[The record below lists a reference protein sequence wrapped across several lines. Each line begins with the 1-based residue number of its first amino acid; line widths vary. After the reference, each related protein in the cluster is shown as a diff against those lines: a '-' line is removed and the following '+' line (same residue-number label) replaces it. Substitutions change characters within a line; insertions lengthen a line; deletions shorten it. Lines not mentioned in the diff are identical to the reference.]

1 MTEYLHHVPG
11 RLRIRS
17 KLFRSNTPERGA
29 TLRQLR
35 KLDGVL
41 TTRLNHK
48 SGSVIVCYQP
58 EETSSKLIMQQFDEC
73 CKSLNLSTNKPKA
86 QKTKSPSEPPV
97 AWDQISKEVKKVA
110 INMLI
115 SRGVGHSIS
124 AILGK

>member
-17 KLFRSNTPERGA
+17 KLFRSNTPERGT
-29 TLRQLR
+29 TLRQFR

-48 SGSVIVCYQP
+48 SGSVVVCYEPSQIGP
-58 EETSSKLIMQQFDEC
+58 QEIMKKFDDC
-73 CKSLNLSTNKPKA
+73 CEGLELTAKKPKKKISN
-86 QKTKSPSEPPV
+86 QPPV
-97 AWDQISKEVKKVA
+97 AWDHISKEVKKVA